1 MLSYIRHVVLNCLGN
16 LQSAFT
22 LQRNRLQLSERWISS
37 RMSLI
42 KHYCWGGVLL
52 LVPWT
57 AFLYLYSL
65 SEIKGQ
71 AGKNK
76 LYCPPGDIDHC
87 RLGGNGWWPCCVH
100 ILPEN
105 IPPFLFLSISP
116 VVFLSCSPL
125 SRCPA
130 IKAAVQEISACVVGL
145 HLAPWNGSSNDK
157 HEAMYPLWCENL
169 CRTGIL
175 TMPKI

>member
-1 MLSYIRHVVLNCLGN
+1 MNFQQKVLDKAL
-16 LQSAFT
+16 L
-22 LQRNRLQLSERWISS
+22 
-37 RMSLI
+37 
-42 KHYCWGGVLL
+42 WGRGVLL

-87 RLGGNGWWPCCVH
+87 RLGGNGRWPCCVH

-105 IPPFLFLSISP
+105 IPPFLFLFLSISP
-116 VVFLSCSPL
+116 VVFLSSSPL

-130 IKAAVQEISACVVGL
+130 IKAAAQKISACVVSL

-157 HEAMYPLWCENL
+157 HESSIHCGAKNL